1 MNGLWKYIVKW
12 AIDNLSQI
20 AWLQRKLGAWW
31 WLMVVTNSVD
41 NDDGDDDDDGD
52 ADVDYR
58 EHLPTK
64 EESDETKS
72 SNFGRL

>member
-1 MNGLWKYIVKW
+1 
-12 AIDNLSQI
+12 
-20 AWLQRKLGAWW
+20 
-31 WLMVVTNSVD
+31 MVVTNNVD
-41 NDDGDDDDDGD
+41 NDDGDDDDDDDGD
-52 ADVDYR
+52 VDVDYR

>member
-1 MNGLWKYIVKW
+1 
-12 AIDNLSQI
+12 
-20 AWLQRKLGAWW
+20 
-31 WLMVVTNSVD
+31 MVVTNNVD
-41 NDDGDDDDDGD
+41 NDDGDDGD
-52 ADVDYR
+52 VDVDYR

>member
-1 MNGLWKYIVKW
+1 
-12 AIDNLSQI
+12 
-20 AWLQRKLGAWW
+20 
-31 WLMVVTNSVD
+31 MVVTNNVD
-41 NDDGDDDDDGD
+41 NDDDDNDG
-52 ADVDYR
+52 DVDYR

>member
-1 MNGLWKYIVKW
+1 
-12 AIDNLSQI
+12 
-20 AWLQRKLGAWW
+20 
-31 WLMVVTNSVD
+31 MVVTNNVD
-41 NDDGDDDDDGD
+41 NDDDDNNGDV
-52 ADVDYR
+52 DVDYR